1 MFYFLPNDLSFF
13 PNHDQNGG
21 KKKERKRTY
30 SDRLTSVHRYKE
42 TFVPRHFNA
51 LATLALYTRP
61 GTIRIFH
68 SLEPMVK
75 CIMFGR
81 VTDDL
86 RSDISR
92 LPASEAL
99 AIAAHEGSQAL
110 RRQEAANSWIVV
122 NDAESSGKER
132 MAELLAQLPPA

>member
-1 MFYFLPNDLSFF
+1 
-13 PNHDQNGG
+13 
-21 KKKERKRTY
+21 
-30 SDRLTSVHRYKE
+30 
-42 TFVPRHFNA
+42 
-51 LATLALYTRP
+51 
-61 GTIRIFH
+61 
-68 SLEPMVK
+68 MVK

-92 LPASEAL
+92 LLASEAL